1 MRRWGNPSAA
11 SFAVEYAAMV
21 TIRPLLGKDTRTQ
34 RWDRGLIVLLL
45 LFIAL
50 LPIFTPRLYATDSV
64 QYYVYLRSLFFDGD
78 LDFSNDYARFNELN
92 PDAGI
97 QRGLLDPDKHEPLT
111 GRPLNVA
118 PIGSALLWSPV
129 FLVTHAGVLL
139 AQQLGSPVAADGFS
153 PPYIWAVC
161 LASALYGL
169 LGILLCYR
177 IARRYTGTWAATAA
191 TLGCWLASPLLFYM
205 YISPPWSHTAGL
217 FATALFIWYWLDT
230 QGERTL
236 RQWLLLGLIGGL
248 MVLTREQLGLFLL
261 LPALEALGQY
271 LADLRA
277 RRWPAIGWRLALH
290 CCFLLALVLTW
301 LPQIFA
307 YHAVNGRWGPSQI
320 VSQKFD
326 VTSPNALATLIDLAP
341 SPVTGNSFAHGA
353 LLWTPIWAI
362 GLAGLLLL
370 LRSERRLA
378 ALLLATFVAQ
388 VWINGSFLTWHLS
401 GAFGFRRLIEA
412 TPLFVL
418 GVAVLIDRMR
428 LRRRWWGVLGAL
440 LIVWNVGLIGQW
452 TVTNT
457 ALRRGLVWDGMLRQQ
472 LNVPAQVGQKLEQLL
487 FDRCALVQNCASD
500 SDAR

>member
-11 SFAVEYAAMV
+11 AFAVEYAAMA
-21 TIRPLLGKDTRTQ
+21 TIRPLLLKDTRAW
-34 RWDRGLIVLLL
+34 RWDRGMMVLLL
-45 LFIAL
+45 TFVLL
-50 LPIFTPRLYATDSV
+50 LPLFTPRLYATDSV
-64 QYYVYLRSLFFDGD
+64 QYYVYLRSLFFDRD
-78 LDFSNDYARFNELN
+78 LDFSNDYARFNQLN

-118 PIGSALLWSPV
+118 PIGSAVLWAPV
-129 FLVTHAGVLL
+129 FLLAHAGVLL

-169 LGILLCYR
+169 IGIMLCYR
-177 IARRYTGTWAATAA
+177 IARRYTSVWAATAA

-205 YISPPWSHTAGL
+205 YVSPPWSHTAGL
-217 FATALFIWYWLDT
+217 FASALFIWYWLHTRPD
-230 QGERTL
+230 RTL
-236 RQWLLLGLIGGL
+236 GQWLLLGVSGGL

-271 LADLRA
+271 VADLRA
-277 RRWPAIGWRLALH
+277 SRWPAIGRRLGLH
-290 CCFLLALVLTW
+290 TLFLLALVLTW
-301 LPQIFA
+301 LPQLFA

-320 VSQKFD
+320 VAQKFD
-326 VTSPNALATLIDLAP
+326 VSSPHGLATLIDVAP
-341 SPVTGNSFAHGA
+341 SPVTGNSLAHGA

-362 GLAGLLLL
+362 GLLGLLVL
-370 LRSERRLA
+370 LRRERWLA
-378 ALLLATFVAQ
+378 LLLLATFAAQ

-418 GVAVLIDRMR
+418 GLAALIDGVR
-428 LRRRWWGVLGAL
+428 LPRAAWTLLGAL
-440 LIVWNVGLIGQW
+440 LIVWNIGLIGQW

-457 ALRRGLVWDGMLRQQ
+457 ALRRGLIWDGMLRQQ
-472 LNVPAQVGQKLEQLL
+472 LSMPAQAGQKLEQLL
-487 FDRCALVQNCASD
+487 FDRCALVKNCSSD
-500 SDAR
+500 SDTR